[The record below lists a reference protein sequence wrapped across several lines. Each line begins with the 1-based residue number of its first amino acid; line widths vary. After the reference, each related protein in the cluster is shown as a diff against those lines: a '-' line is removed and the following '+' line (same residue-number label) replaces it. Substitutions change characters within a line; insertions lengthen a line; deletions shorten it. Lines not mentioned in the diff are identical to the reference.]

1 MHEGRDC
8 EGFVRGHT
16 ALEAVPFVPEIR
28 IHTATPNGGVTPI
41 WSATADFLAKNEL
54 GIPFWCVPWAG
65 GQALARYV
73 LDHPATVRGK
83 RVVDFGAGSGLVA
96 IAAMRAGAASAR
108 AIDID
113 PFAIAACRLNA
124 TANGVEIHAECT
136 DVVGTVLDTDVLL
149 AGDVWYER
157 AAAERFYSWFSAL
170 KGVDLAILTGDPGR
184 YYVPAAASE
193 LERYDVPTTLDLE
206 AKTSLV
212 TRVLAIR

>member
-1 MHEGRDC
+1 MHEGREC
-8 EGFVRGHT
+8 EAFVFAHT

-41 WSATADFLAKNEL
+41 WGATQEYLARHDL

-73 LDHPATVRGK
+73 LDHPEVVREK

-96 IAAMRAGAASAR
+96 IAAMRAGAASVR

-113 PFAIAACRLNA
+113 PFAVAACRLNA
-124 TANGVEIHAECT
+124 RANGVELHAECI
-136 DVVGTVLDTDVLL
+136 DIVGAPVLTDVLL

-157 AAAERFYSWFSAL
+157 AAAERFYAWFSAL
-170 KGVDLAILTGDPGR
+170 NAAGVRVLTGDPGR
-184 YYVPAAASE
+184 FYVPSEAVE

-206 AKTSLV
+206 AKTSLL
-212 TRVLAIR
+212 TRVLVI